1 MQEFRK
7 YARVSDVSIRLA
19 RGNGLIPAAGDVV
32 YASVRFHDPLGVP
45 EALRVDGKMLLGREI
60 EVRILRGLP
69 VHHLILLR
77 FAHRPTFCQS
87 LTRTNLG
94 PYNSKHHYRR
104 STPQSSE
111 PVVGPAGFAYSRTC
125 LESAQST
132 VPSPT

>member
-69 VHHLILLR
+69 VHH
-77 FAHRPTFCQS
+77 AH
-87 LTRTNLG
+87 
-94 PYNSKHHYRR
+94 
-104 STPQSSE
+104 TPQI
-111 PVVGPAGFAYSRTC
+111 R
-125 LESAQST
+125 AQAHLLS
-132 VPSPT
+132 VINPSKPRPIQQQTSLQKVYTTIK